1 MSRTIK
7 KAKTGAKAVSRSCC
21 NHGTCD
27 YCLSNRMH
35 KHNKKLI
42 QERENIHE
50 TEAKALPS
58 GTDCSDLSR
67 SDAPRAEE

>member
-7 KAKTGAKAVSRSCC
+7 KAKTGAKSVSRSCC

-35 KHNKKLI
+35 KHNKRCVDDSHKSNQI
-42 QERENIHE
+42 EKTQDE
-50 TEAKALPS
+50 T
-58 GTDCSDLSR
+58 
-67 SDAPRAEE
+67 

>member
-7 KAKTGAKAVSRSCC
+7 KPKTGAKSVSRSCC
-21 NHGTCD
+21 NHGTCE

-42 QERENIHE
+42 QEREENNE
-50 TEAKALPS
+50 TEAKALPD
-58 GTDCSDLSR
+58 GTDYSNSLR
-67 SDAPRAEE
+67 PDAL